1 MASISRTH
9 VHTASL
15 ATMPVMNRSARRG
28 QASCLLGSA
37 GCSPETVTS
46 PTPNSA
52 NSHHKESPRGQQE
65 NATKVSFRP
74 LGCVYTSALES
85 VTMPF
90 LILCCPFL
98 YKKKGSQLVYLSSI
112 INGEKAKVALTKSGR
127 HFLLM
132 PQTPKSNGRG
142 SSNFVPGGIPGSSS
156 PLLS

>member
-98 YKKKGSQLVYLSSI
+98 YKKKDPNWFTFPVSLM
-112 INGEKAKVALTKSGR
+112 EKRQRWHSL
-127 HFLLM
+127 
-132 PQTPKSNGRG
+132 N
-142 SSNFVPGGIPGSSS
+142 PGGIFC
-156 PLLS
+156 